1 MIQRV
6 QTLYLL
12 LATIFTGLLLF
23 VPLASSDI
31 SNMHADLTAWGI
43 YVTDMTNNGL
53 ITQVLSHSWF
63 GILLTV
69 TTLLPFATIFLYKNR
84 KRQMLLCIV
93 EIILLAVSAG
103 LLIYLQQTDILI
115 EGMAQP
121 KLVLLSQSGL
131 LLLSIVSV
139 WIARR
144 RITKDEALVRSLD
157 RIR

>member
-43 YVTDMTNNGL
+43 YVTDTTNNGL
-53 ITQVLSHSWF
+53 ITKVLSHSWF

-103 LLIYLQQTDILI
+103 LLIYLQQTDML

-121 KLVLLSQSGL
+121 KFVLLSQSGL

-144 RITKDEALVRSLD
+144 RIAKDEALIRSLD

>member
-121 KLVLLSQSGL
+121 KFVLHSQSGL

-144 RITKDEALVRSLD
+144 RIAKDEALVRSLD

>member
-31 SNMHADLTAWGI
+31 SNMHAELTAWGI
-43 YVTDMTNNGL
+43 YVTDTTNNGL
-53 ITQVLSHSWF
+53 ITKVLSHSWF

-103 LLIYLQQTDILI
+103 LLIYLQQTDML

-121 KLVLLSQSGL
+121 KFVLLSQSGL

-144 RITKDEALVRSLD
+144 RIAKDEALVRSLD

>member
-43 YVTDMTNNGL
+43 YVTDTTNNGL
-53 ITQVLSHSWF
+53 ITKVLSHSWF

-115 EGMAQP
+115 EVMDQP
-121 KLVLLSQSGL
+121 KFVLLSQSGL

-144 RITKDEALVRSLD
+144 RIAKDEALVRSLD

>member
-53 ITQVLSHSWF
+53 ITKVLSHSWF

-103 LLIYLQQTDILI
+103 LLIYLQQTDMLI
-115 EGMAQP
+115 EGMTQP
-121 KLVLLSQSGL
+121 KFVLLSQSGL

-144 RITKDEALVRSLD
+144 RIAKDEALVRSLD

>member
-103 LLIYLQQTDILI
+103 LLIYLQQTDIL
-115 EGMAQP
+115 
-121 KLVLLSQSGL
+121 
-131 LLLSIVSV
+131 
-139 WIARR
+139 
-144 RITKDEALVRSLD
+144 SL
-157 RIR
+157 REWLNPNLYCSRKAVYCC

>member
-53 ITQVLSHSWF
+53 ITHVLSHSWF

-115 EGMAQP
+115 EGMGQP
-121 KLVLLSQSGL
+121 KFVLLSQSGL

-144 RITKDEALVRSLD
+144 RITKGEALVRSLD

>member
-103 LLIYLQQTDILI
+103 LLIYLQQTDMLI

-121 KLVLLSQSGL
+121 KFVLLSQSGL

>member
-121 KLVLLSQSGL
+121 KIVLLSQSGL

-144 RITKDEALVRSLD
+144 RIAKDEALVRSLD

>member
-63 GILLTV
+63 GILLTL

-103 LLIYLQQTDILI
+103 LLIYLQQTDMLI
-115 EGMAQP
+115 EEMAQP
-121 KLVLLSQSGL
+121 KFVLLSQSGL

-144 RITKDEALVRSLD
+144 RIAKDEALVRSLD

>member
-1 MIQRV
+1 MIQRI

-103 LLIYLQQTDILI
+103 LLIYLQQTDMLI
-115 EGMAQP
+115 KGMAQP
-121 KLVLLSQSGL
+121 KFVLLSQSGL

-144 RITKDEALVRSLD
+144 RIAKDEALVRSLD

>member
-53 ITQVLSHSWF
+53 ITQILSHSWF

-69 TTLLPFATIFLYKNR
+69 TTLLPFATIFLYKKR

-103 LLIYLQQTDILI
+103 LLIYLQQTDMLI
-115 EGMAQP
+115 KGMAQP
-121 KLVLLSQSGL
+121 KFVLLSQSGL

-144 RITKDEALVRSLD
+144 RIAKDEALVRSLD

>member
-43 YVTDMTNNGL
+43 YVTDTTNNGL
-53 ITQVLSHSWF
+53 ITKVLSHSWF

-103 LLIYLQQTDILI
+103 LLIYLQQTDML

-121 KLVLLSQSGL
+121 KFVLLSQSGL

-144 RITKDEALVRSLD
+144 RIAKDEALVRSLD

>member
-115 EGMAQP
+115 EVMDQP
-121 KLVLLSQSGL
+121 KFVLLSQSGL

>member
-84 KRQMLLCIV
+84 KRQVLLCIV

-115 EGMAQP
+115 
-121 KLVLLSQSGL
+121 
-131 LLLSIVSV
+131 
-139 WIARR
+139 
-144 RITKDEALVRSLD
+144 
-157 RIR
+157 

>member
-69 TTLLPFATIFLYKNR
+69 TTLLPFATIFLYKKR

-103 LLIYLQQTDILI
+103 LLIYLQQTDMLI
-115 EGMAQP
+115 KGMAQP
-121 KLVLLSQSGL
+121 KFVLLSQSGL

-144 RITKDEALVRSLD
+144 RIAKDEALVRSLD

>member
-53 ITQVLSHSWF
+53 ITQVLSYSWF

-121 KLVLLSQSGL
+121 KFVLLSQSGL

-144 RITKDEALVRSLD
+144 RIAKDEALVRSLD

>member
-103 LLIYLQQTDILI
+103 LLIYLQQTDMLI
-115 EGMAQP
+115 KGMAQP
-121 KLVLLSQSGL
+121 KFVLLSQSGL

-144 RITKDEALVRSLD
+144 RIAKDEALVRSLD

>member
-69 TTLLPFATIFLYKNR
+69 TTLLPFATIFLYKKR

-103 LLIYLQQTDILI
+103 LLI
-115 EGMAQP
+115 
-121 KLVLLSQSGL
+121 SG
-131 LLLSIVSV
+131 
-139 WIARR
+139 ARTSG
-144 RITKDEALVRSLD
+144 IN
-157 RIR
+157 

>member
-31 SNMHADLTAWGI
+31 SNVHVDLTAWGI

-53 ITQVLSHSWF
+53 ITKVLSHSWF

-103 LLIYLQQTDILI
+103 LLIYLQQTDML

-121 KLVLLSQSGL
+121 KFVLLSQSGL

-144 RITKDEALVRSLD
+144 RIAKDEALVRSLD

>member
-6 QTLYLL
+6 QTLYVL

-103 LLIYLQQTDILI
+103 LLIYLQQTDMLI
-115 EGMAQP
+115 KGMAQP
-121 KLVLLSQSGL
+121 KFVLLSQSGL

-144 RITKDEALVRSLD
+144 RIAKDEALVRSLD

>member
-84 KRQMLLCIV
+84 KK
-93 EIILLAVSAG
+93 
-103 LLIYLQQTDILI
+103 TDAALHCRNHPARCFSRALDLPATNRYTHR
-115 EGMAQP
+115 GMAQP
-121 KLVLLSQSGL
+121 KFVLLSQSGL

>member
-121 KLVLLSQSGL
+121 KFVLLSQSGFKIWWTL
-131 LLLSIVSV
+131 GTSFSR
-139 WIARR
+139 ACF
-144 RITKDEALVRSLD
+144 
-157 RIR
+157 

>member
-121 KLVLLSQSGL
+121 KFVLFSQSGL

-144 RITKDEALVRSLD
+144 RIAKDEALVRSLD